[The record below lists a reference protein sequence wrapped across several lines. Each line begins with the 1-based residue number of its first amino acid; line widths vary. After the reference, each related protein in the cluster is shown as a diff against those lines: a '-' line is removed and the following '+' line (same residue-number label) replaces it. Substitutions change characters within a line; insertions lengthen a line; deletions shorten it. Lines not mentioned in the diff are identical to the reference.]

1 MQDYFKVENIEYTT
15 NGFGL
20 FSWGHLLWIL
30 IGIAFCI
37 AMCMIYR
44 KTARRKATRYIVV
57 FSAVF
62 LELFRAFLL
71 IRSNQYDVYRLPL
84 HLCGISV
91 YLILIHALTDNSKLW
106 QFLYAFCFPGAVFA
120 ILFPDWYYYPLF
132 NVLTSIGFELH
143 ILIVTYILMQLCE
156 HRPDIRSAPR
166 NLLIMALIA
175 LPVFFFNRI
184 VDANYMFLNYPVM
197 PLTLFSFLG
206 RPLYI
211 LGYIPLIT
219 VCWAIMYLP
228 FRKKSDNSI

>member
-37 AMCMIYR
+37 AMCRIYR
-44 KTARRKATRYIVV
+44 KSVSRKAIRYIVV
-57 FSAVF
+57 FSALF

-71 IRSNQYDVYRLPL
+71 IRTNQYDVYHLPL
-84 HLCGISV
+84 HLCGLSV
-91 YLILIHALTDNSKLW
+91 YITLIHALTGKPRLW

-156 HRPDIRSAPR
+156 QKPDIKYAAG
-166 NLLIMALIA
+166 NILIIVLIA

-184 VDANYMFLNYPVM
+184 FDTNYMFLNYPVM

-206 RPLYI
+206 RPLYL
-211 LGYIPLIT
+211 LGYIPLI
-219 VCWAIMYLP
+219 VICWAIMYIP
-228 FRKKSDNSI
+228 FRKKAKNSI